1 MDSSSKLSDFAF
13 GRQATAKYR
22 GYPSN
27 SRLPVTSAKAAKSEE
42 APKSQDPLPQLD
54 KEATSKEIKEAMDA
68 VGPEIAEHIS
78 KEDKKKMKDLL
89 DGKEEGSGSW
99 MSTDKVKDVATSKK
113 GKMGMAVIGLLIV
126 GLVVYKMMSKKKAP
140 STSPSTP
147 QEASTLS
154 TQSSRSER
162 VALARAALSATR
174 G

>member
-42 APKSQDPLPQLD
+42 EAPKSQDPLPELD

-78 KEDKKKMKDLL
+78 KEDKKKMKNLL
-89 DGKEEGSGSW
+89 DGKEEGSGTW
-99 MSTDKVKDVATSKK
+99 MSTDKMKEVATSKK
-113 GKMGMAVIGLLIV
+113 GKIGMAVIGLLIV
-126 GLVVYKMMSKKKAP
+126 MVVVYKMMSKKSAPDSAP
-140 STSPSTP
+140 S
-147 QEASTLS
+147 S
-154 TQSSRSER
+154 TQEQTPTETTRSER